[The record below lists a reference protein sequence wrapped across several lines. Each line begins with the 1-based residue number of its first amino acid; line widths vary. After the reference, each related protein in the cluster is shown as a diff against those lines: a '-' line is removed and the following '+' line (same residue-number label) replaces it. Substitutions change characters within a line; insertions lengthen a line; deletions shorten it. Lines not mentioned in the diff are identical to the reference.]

1 MLHIPPEKFG
11 RGTATQIAY
20 RDDDAD
26 TLVRSHGELVRRIAW
41 HVHSRVSASVEL
53 EDLVQTGLVAL
64 IEAARGYEDRGHAF
78 ATYASIR
85 VRGAMIDQIRRDAK
99 ASRSAMA
106 GRRRIA
112 DTRALLEHRFMR
124 RPDDFEMAE
133 AMGLTLSNYL
143 DLEANSQPIEQASID
158 ELYSDQDAWFA
169 DPSDGADLRVESEQ
183 MRALLAKHMASLPER
198 EAMVL
203 QLFFVEEMNLHEI
216 GAVLGIGAPRACQ
229 IKKAA
234 LAKLKIALADYCE

>member
-1 MLHIPPEKFG
+1 MLHISPEKFD
-11 RGTATQIAY
+11 RRTAAQTAY
-20 RDDDAD
+20 RDDAADA
-26 TLVRSHGELVRRIAW
+26 LVRSHGDMVRRIAW

-78 ATYASIR
+78 ATYASMR
-85 VRGAMIDQIRRDAK
+85 VRGAMIDQLRRDAK
-99 ASRSAMA
+99 VSRTAMA

-112 DTRALLEHRFMR
+112 DTRAQLEQRFMR

-133 AMGLTLSNYL
+133 AMGMTLSSYL
-143 DLEANSQPIEQASID
+143 DLEANSQPVEQGSID
-158 ELYSDQDAWFA
+158 EHYSDQDAWFA

-183 MRALLAKHMASLPER
+183 MRALLTKHIALLPER

-216 GAVLGIGAPRACQ
+216 GAILGIGAPRACQ

-234 LAKLKIALADYCE
+234 LAKLRMQLADFV